1 VEARTE
7 AQSAQTELQE
17 AQQRSTALEAQIQT
31 AQSKA
36 AQLEMRV
43 QSLAAELEQERRAHA
58 ACTARGEALSRQ
70 VDELKLEQSKSR
82 QHFSAELEKGRAAI
96 DEAAQRSTE
105 TERRAL
111 REIDRE
117 RTARAQAE
125 KQLEQLR
132 GKLAETE
139 RDCHAK
145 LLEANAAQSR
155 LAAETDGARASLVEI
170 TRAHQAQSAELQQAL
185 QAAARHKAEAGT
197 LRELVEQFRPTQKS
211 SRKKRAGEAP
221 EVK

>member
-1 VEARTE
+1 
-7 AQSAQTELQE
+7 
-17 AQQRSTALEAQIQT
+17 
-31 AQSKA
+31 
-36 AQLEMRV
+36 
-43 QSLAAELEQERRAHA
+43 
-58 ACTARGEALSRQ
+58 

-105 TERRAL
+105 AEHRAL

-132 GKLAETE
+132 GKLTETE

-155 LAAETDGARASLVEI
+155 LAAEAAGARASLAEI
-170 TRAHQAQSAELQQAL
+170 TRAHQAQSVELQQAL
-185 QAAARHKAEAGT
+185 QAVAQHKAEAGT

-211 SRKKRAGEAP
+211 FRKKRGGEAP